1 MALADDFDAVRN
13 DPDPIRRGRR
23 ATDLI
28 TVYQQRS
35 IELARL
41 RKAAI
46 EEAHHQQGMSY
57 TDIAAQLGITKG
69 RITQIRTTA
78 PGPERAFFG
87 VGPVSVG
94 IPRRY
99 GFEEGR
105 ERPYFDAND
114 QAAQEQIEATLARL
128 SLASSRFTIESD
140 REVPPSGDCVI
151 ICGPKSAPVARNL
164 LNDDPDFDIERH
176 DDRWWI
182 ADSRTGRRYGSPF
195 RVDAETR
202 IDIGYFRRREDRGRV
217 IVHIAGITSI
227 GSLGVARW
235 IDKHVAELFD
245 PAGASVSGII
255 ECDFD
260 ADFSVIDPRIILGP
274 HIVPR

>member
-1 MALADDFDAVRN
+1 MAIADDFDEVRN

-28 TVYQQRS
+28 TIYQQRA

-128 SLASSRFTIESD
+128 SLASTRIAIDPD

-176 DDRWWI
+176 DGGWWI
-182 ADSRTGRRYGSPF
+182 IDTRTGRRYESPF
-195 RVDAETR
+195 RADAQTR

-245 PAGASVSGII
+245 PAANTASGVV

-260 ADFSVIDPRIILGP
+260 ADFSVSDGRIILGP
-274 HIVPR
+274 NIILR